1 MKLMLNNEIIFGI
14 ILILF
19 NSVYLSQALKL
30 PLPFKQGEPGP
41 IFFPLILIV
50 IMYICSVFVLI
61 RGLRGEK
68 KFTFNLSFFVRKPV
82 LAIIFSAL
90 YIISFNILGYW
101 ISTFFHSFIISIF
114 FEYKKRSK
122 RGVIIFSFLVAL
134 VITVLVWILFE
145 VLFELKLP
153 GGIW

>member
-19 NSVYLSQALKL
+19 NSIYLFQALKL
-30 PLPFKQGEPGP
+30 PPPFKQDEPGP

-50 IMYICSVFVLI
+50 IMYICSTFVLI

-68 KFTFNLSFFVRKPV
+68 KFTLNLNFFIRKPV

-101 ISTFFHSFIISIF
+101 ISTFFYSFIISIF
-114 FEYKKRSK
+114 FENKKRSK
-122 RGVIIFSFLVAL
+122 KGVIIFSFLVAL
-134 VITVLVWILFE
+134 IITILVWIFFE
-145 VLFELKLP
+145 VLFGLILP
-153 GGIW
+153 RGIW